1 LYNIAQRRQDF
12 GHPTFAAFVDLR
24 AAFDCLSR
32 PVLWLIIF
40 VTPDGSTKTRKN
52 TAVNMKN
59 THNYRRKIKRKTTSA
74 SVKLTQTR
82 HSHSK

>member
-1 LYNIAQRRQDF
+1 MAAQKQE
-12 GHPTFAAFVDLR
+12 
-24 AAFDCLSR
+24 
-32 PVLWLIIF
+32 
-40 VTPDGSTKTRKN
+40 KN

-59 THNYRRKIKRKTTSA
+59 THNYRRKIKRKTTNA